1 MQDLCRASGSSE
13 ISCRKPKAER
23 ELVNS
28 TQKGQPTR
36 RFEARIPFLWGIGA
50 NQFAVVSTVKR
61 CKASQSFLS
70 LVDTQKQ

>member
-36 RFEARIPFLWGIGA
+36 RFEARILFLWGIGA

-61 CKASQSFLS
+61 CKASQSFAFKK
-70 LVDTQKQ
+70 VE